1 MNRLRL
7 FCTIVMISTSA
18 SAGLYAQN
26 ADSLGLPGDNLDLYG
41 VLDLFKKSE
50 NPEEFEKALN
60 NPDTK
65 LNNLDLNGD
74 NEIDY
79 IRVIDRT
86 EGDLHALV
94 LQIPVDADESQ
105 DVAVIEIEKKADGTA
120 NIQIVG
126 DEELYG
132 KKYILEPAEENKK
145 SAPSAEQPSNTKT
158 QTATPATVI
167 NVYTWPSVSYIYRPV
182 YTPWVSP
189 WRWHYYPPAWRPW
202 RPIYWAAYYPH
213 WHHYHF
219 YHHRVYS
226 YGIVRAHDMYYGHR
240 VISRTVYQKRSSP
253 SRQASAVRPHRTTK
267 QQRSGRQRTSAPRTN
282 SRQREQVKAPRQRN
296 GGSRP
301 SGGNNTGGGRRK

>member
-1 MNRLRL
+1 MKRFH
-7 FCTIVMISTSA
+7 FCCTLVLINICASTT
-18 SAGLYAQN
+18 LLAQKP
-26 ADSLGLPGDNLDLYG
+26 DSLGLPGDNLDLYG

-105 DVAVIEIEKKADGTA
+105 DVAVIEIEKKTDGTA
-120 NIQIVG
+120 NVQIVG

-132 KKYILEPAEENKK
+132 KKYIIEPADENKK
-145 SAPSAEQPSNTKT
+145 TIALDSSPSQTPPVAPP
-158 QTATPATVI
+158 TVI
-167 NVYTWPSVSYIYRPV
+167 NVYSWPSVNYIYRPV

-189 WRWHYYPPAWRPW
+189 WRWHYYPPAWHPW
-202 RPIYWAAYYPH
+202 KPIYWTAYYPH
-213 WHHYHF
+213 WHHYHI
-219 YHHRVYS
+219 YHHRVNAYRM
-226 YGIVRAHDMYYGHR
+226 VRVHDMYYGHR
-240 VISRTVYQKRSSP
+240 VISRTVYQKRSS
-253 SRQASAVRPHRTTK
+253 
-267 QQRSGRQRTSAPRTN
+267 QQRSASELRPRSRTTVQKRPSRQRTSEARAN
-282 SRQREQVKAPRQRN
+282 SRQREQVKAPRQRTGGTRT
-296 GGSRP
+296 GGS
-301 SGGNNTGGGRRK
+301 NNTGGGRRK